1 MINLKDNE
9 TISKENFLNGE
20 DIWWIKAD
28 KRNKCVVIASE
39 GFKKVCL
46 VDYQGNKFTNY
57 PETPFFL
64 TYYCNSDSK
73 KFYVLN

>member
-39 GFKKVCL
+39 GFKKVFL
-46 VDYQGNKFTNY
+46 VDY
-57 PETPFFL
+57 
-64 TYYCNSDSK
+64 
-73 KFYVLN
+73 